1 MRVIVI
7 LLALL
12 IAYFGWQW
20 FRKSYAEHGRPFAIK
35 VILVAV
41 AIALLGLAMFGRV
54 HWVGAAAAT
63 LLAALRFVLPLILR
77 NLPLILNLKKA
88 HAGEKKNNNTTPIS
102 SAELNEDDAIA
113 VLGLEK
119 PYTREEI
126 ILAHKRIMQNI
137 HPDKGGSDFLASQV
151 NEAKSL
157 LLKILDKKSA

>member
-20 FRKSYAEHGRPFAIK
+20 FRKNHAEHGRPFAIK
-35 VILVAV
+35 AILVAV
-41 AIALLGLAMFGRV
+41 AVILLGLAMFGRV

-63 LLAALRFVLPLILR
+63 LVAALRFALPLILR

-88 HAGEKKNNNTTPIS
+88 HAGEKQNNNTTPIS
-102 SAELNEDDAIA
+102 SAELNQDDAIA

-119 PYTREEI
+119 PYTREDV

-157 LLKILDKKSA
+157 LLKILDK